1 MSRHPRSTPLL
12 SAPRNLRLGTLILV
26 FITIS
31 QIDEPLVNATIG
43 QELLYWVVR
52 IAVMAGGLWSADILV
67 SRILANRWANPAWLK
82 PVIVVS
88 AIGLLP
94 FALVEILIEPHLPMR
109 PEFVDDELW
118 AFSPLLAF
126 LGEYVTIVSIV
137 VPIHLLLWLVIDRK
151 AHIAPSVAADEAVSM
166 PEFLERSPGLTVDDV
181 MALQAEEHYVR
192 ILTEDGAELV
202 HYRFGDAVDE
212 MPPDLGLR
220 VHRSWWV
227 AGRAVLS
234 AKRGS
239 RRWQLNLVS
248 EITVPVSD
256 SYVKAVRER
265 GWLKRKQRG

>member
-1 MSRHPRSTPLL
+1 M
-12 SAPRNLRLGTLILV
+12 

-67 SRILANRWANPAWLK
+67 SRFLHTRWDNPAWLK

-94 FALVEILIEPHLPMR
+94 FAIAEILIEPHLPMR

-118 AFSPLLAF
+118 AFSPMLAL
-126 LGEYVTIVSIV
+126 LGEYATIVSIV
-137 VPIHLLLWLVIDRK
+137 VPVHLLLWLVIDRK
-151 AHIAPSVAADEAVSM
+151 AHITTGVVADEAVST
-166 PEFLERSPGLTVDDV
+166 PEFLERSPGITVDDV
-181 MALQAEEHYVR
+181 LALQAEEHYVR
-192 ILTEDGAELV
+192 IFTAEGAELV
-202 HYRFGDAVDE
+202 HYRFGDAADE

-234 AKRGS
+234 ARRGS
-239 RRWQLNLVS
+239 RRWQLNLV
-248 EITVPVSD
+248 TDVAVPVSD